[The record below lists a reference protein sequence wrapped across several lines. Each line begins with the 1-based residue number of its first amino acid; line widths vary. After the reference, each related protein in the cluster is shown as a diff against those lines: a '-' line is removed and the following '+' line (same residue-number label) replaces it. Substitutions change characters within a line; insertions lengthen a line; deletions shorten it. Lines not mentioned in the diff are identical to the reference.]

1 MHFTSI
7 KNGAIIKYMNKVTG
21 ARKFIRQPCE
31 ILLRGK
37 GFAFISQGQLAD
49 GIISRGKIFVILP

>member
-1 MHFTSI
+1 VPENS
-7 KNGAIIKYMNKVTG
+7 
-21 ARKFIRQPCE
+21 IRQPCE